1 MSKTLNDEYINKFG
15 KPLPHF
21 YFIKFLNTK
30 SNKKFIEDAI
40 NSNKPLTKMQ
50 MLEYMEFKMWD
61 FNEIKVDLKMTSV
74 NGEPT
79 DILDETAVQE
89 MLFLATHDHLTVSAL
104 IEEYVNAFKKHPQIG
119 YGFEPNSAIEVEFLL
134 ESLFEN
140 HPLRK
145 WQIKKIESIQSEQ
158 CDICHMLHIIY

>member
-1 MSKTLNDEYINKFG
+1 MGKTLNDEYIKKFG
-15 KPLPHF
+15 KPMPHF

-50 MLEYMEFKMWD
+50 MLEYMEFKMWRFD
-61 FNEIKVDLKMTSV
+61 DIEINFNDE
-74 NGEPT
+74 NGNA
-79 DILDETAVQE
+79 LDEDALNQ
-89 MLFLATHDHLTVSAL
+89 LIFLQTHGHLTVLNL
-104 IEEYVNAFKKHPQIG
+104 IGEYQEMFNKHPSIG
-119 YGFEPNSAIEVEFLL
+119 YGYEPNSAVEIEFLL
-134 ESLFEN
+134 ESLLEN